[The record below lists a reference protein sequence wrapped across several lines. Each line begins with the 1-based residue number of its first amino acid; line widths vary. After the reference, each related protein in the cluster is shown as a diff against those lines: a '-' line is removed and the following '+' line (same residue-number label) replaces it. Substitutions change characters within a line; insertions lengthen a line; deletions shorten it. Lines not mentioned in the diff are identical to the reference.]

1 MFSESLIRL
10 KEKNLLREIKN
21 RNSPQGTRIVIDGK
35 EYINFS
41 SNNYL
46 GLANHPHVIES
57 AQKAI
62 AMFGFGSGASRLLC
76 GGSIL
81 HSELEKRTAKF
92 KGTESALIF
101 NSGYSANTGIIPAIA
116 DEGDVIFSDELNHAS
131 IVDGCR
137 LSKAK
142 KIIYRHKDIGHLS
155 ELIEKETA
163 KRKIIITDS
172 VFSMDGDIAPLKDIY
187 ELCSSL
193 NSKLSHRLSSASSP
207 GCGRVA
213 CGDSTPEFLL
223 YIDDAHGTGVLG
235 NGKGALVHFGIKSE
249 PWIIQMGT
257 FSKALGSF
265 GAFAAGSKDAI
276 EWILN
281 TARSFIF
288 STALPSCAAAA
299 SLTALEVIEKEP
311 KLLDRLWSNRE
322 QAVHE
327 IIKLGY
333 DIMGSETPIIPVRT
347 GTVEEALHI
356 SRHLLENGIFAPAI
370 RPPSVKEPR
379 IRITVTSAHTT
390 EDIERLIKALS
401 L

>member
-10 KEKNLLREIKN
+10 KEKNLLREIKD
-21 RNSPQGTRIVIDGK
+21 RNSPQGTRIVIDKK

-41 SNNYL
+41 SNDYL

-57 AQKAI
+57 SRKAI
-62 AMFGFGSGASRLLC
+62 ETFGFGSGASRLLC

-81 HSELEKRTAKF
+81 HSELEKKTAEF

-137 LSKAK
+137 LSGAK

-155 ELIEKETA
+155 ELVKKENA
-163 KRKIIITDS
+163 ERKIIITDS
-172 VFSMDGDIAPLKDIY
+172 IFSMDGDIAPLRDIY

-193 NSKLSHRLSSASSP
+193 NSDLSPR
-207 GCGRVA
+207 RVA
-213 CGDSTPEFLL
+213 CGDSTPNFLL

-235 NGKGALVHFGIKSE
+235 SGKGALAHFGIKPES
-249 PWIIQMGT
+249 WIIQMGT

-276 EWILN
+276 GWMLN

-299 SLTALEVIEKEP
+299 SIAALEVIEKEP
-311 KLLDRLWSNRE
+311 ELLNKLWSNRE
-322 QAVHE
+322 RAVHG
-327 IIKLGY
+327 ITKLGY
-333 DIMGSETPIIPVRT
+333 DIMSSETPIIPVRT
-347 GTVEEALHI
+347 GTIEESLHI
-356 SRHLLENGIFAPAI
+356 SQHLMENGIFAPAI

-379 IRITVTSAHTT
+379 IRITVTSAHAA

>member
-1 MFSESLIRL
+1 MFSKSLTRL

-21 RNSPQGTRIVIDGK
+21 RNSPQGSRISMDGK
-35 EYINFS
+35 SCINFS
-41 SNNYL
+41 SNDYL

-57 AQKAI
+57 SKKAVET
-62 AMFGFGSGASRLLC
+62 FGFGSGASRLLC

-81 HSELEKRTAKF
+81 HDELEKKTAEF
-92 KGTESALIF
+92 KRTESALIF
-101 NSGYSANTGIIPAIA
+101 NSGYSANTGIIPTIA

-137 LSKAK
+137 LSRAK
-142 KIIYRHKDIGHLS
+142 KIIYRHKDTKHLS

-172 VFSMDGDIAPLKDIY
+172 VFSMDGDIAPLKEIH
-187 ELCSSL
+187 ELCNSL
-193 NSKLSHRLSSASSP
+193 DSKLL
-207 GCGRVA
+207 
-213 CGDSTPEFLL
+213 TPNSILL

-235 NGKGALVHFGIKSE
+235 NGKGALAHFGIKPE

-265 GAFAAGSKDAI
+265 GAFAAGNKDAI

-299 SLTALEVIEKEP
+299 SIAALEVMEREP

-322 QAVHE
+322 QAVHG
-327 IIKLGY
+327 ITKLGY

-347 GTVEEALHI
+347 ETVERALQI
-356 SRHLLENGIFAPAI
+356 SQHLMENGIFAPAI

-390 EDIERLIKALS
+390 EDVESLIKALS

>member
-21 RNSPQGTRIVIDGK
+21 RNSPQGTRIVIDRK
-35 EYINFS
+35 ECINFS

-57 AQKAI
+57 SRKAI
-62 AMFGFGSGASRLLC
+62 ETFGFGSGASRLLC

-81 HSELEKRTAKF
+81 HDKLEKKTAEF

-137 LSKAK
+137 LSGAK

-155 ELIEKETA
+155 ELIKKENA
-163 KRKIIITDS
+163 ERKIIITDS
-172 VFSMDGDIAPLKDIY
+172 IFSMDGDIAPLKEIY
-187 ELCSSL
+187 ELCSSFYSRL
-193 NSKLSHRLSSASSP
+193 LTPNSI
-207 GCGRVA
+207 
-213 CGDSTPEFLL
+213 LL

-235 NGKGALVHFGIKSE
+235 SGKGALAHFGIKPES
-249 PWIIQMGT
+249 WIIQMGT
-257 FSKALGSF
+257 FSKALGSL
-265 GAFAAGSKDAI
+265 GAFAAGSKDAT

-299 SLTALEVIEKEP
+299 SIAALEVIEKEP
-311 KLLDRLWSNRE
+311 ELLNKLWSNRE
-322 QAVHE
+322 QAVHG
-327 IIKLGY
+327 ITKLGY

-347 GTVEEALHI
+347 GTIEEALHI
-356 SRHLLENGIFAPAI
+356 SQHLMENGIFAPAI
-370 RPPSVKEPR
+370 RPPTVKEPR
-379 IRITVTSAHTT
+379 IRITVTSAHTA

>member
-21 RNSPQGTRIVIDGK
+21 RNSPQGTRIVIDRK
-35 EYINFS
+35 ECINFS

-57 AQKAI
+57 SRKAI
-62 AMFGFGSGASRLLC
+62 ETFGFGSGASRLLC

-81 HSELEKRTAKF
+81 HSELEKKTAKF

-137 LSKAK
+137 LSRAK

-155 ELIEKETA
+155 ELIKKENA
-163 KRKIIITDS
+163 ERKIIITDS
-172 VFSMDGDIAPLKDIY
+172 IFSMDGDIAPLKEIY
-187 ELCSSL
+187 ELCSSFYSRL
-193 NSKLSHRLSSASSP
+193 LTPNSI
-207 GCGRVA
+207 
-213 CGDSTPEFLL
+213 LL

-235 NGKGALVHFGIKSE
+235 SGKGALAHFGIKPES
-249 PWIIQMGT
+249 WIIQMGT
-257 FSKALGSF
+257 FSKALGSL
-265 GAFAAGSKDAI
+265 GAFAAGSKDAT

-299 SLTALEVIEKEP
+299 SIAALEVIEREP
-311 KLLDRLWSNRE
+311 ELLNRLWSNRE
-322 QAVHE
+322 RAVHG
-327 IIKLGY
+327 ITKLGY
-333 DIMGSETPIIPVRT
+333 DIMSSETPIIPVRT
-347 GTVEEALHI
+347 GTIEEALHI
-356 SRHLLENGIFAPAI
+356 SQHLMENGIFAPAI

-379 IRITVTSAHTT
+379 IRITVTSAHTA

>member
-116 DEGDVIFSDELNHAS
+116 YEGDVIFSDELNHAS

-172 VFSMDGDIAPLKDIY
+172 VFSMDGDIAPLKKIY
-187 ELCSSL
+187 NICSSL
-193 NSKLSHRLSSASSP
+193 NAERL
-207 GCGRVA
+207 
-213 CGDSTPEFLL
+213 TPNALL

-235 NGKGALVHFGIKSE
+235 NGKGALAHFGIKPE

-299 SLTALEVIEKEP
+299 SIAALEVIEKEP
-311 KLLDRLWSNRE
+311 ELLSKLWSNRE
-322 QAVHE
+322 QAVHG
-327 IIKLGY
+327 ITKLGY

-347 GTVEEALHI
+347 ETVERALQI
-356 SRHLLENGIFAPAI
+356 SQHLMENGIFAPAI

-379 IRITVTSAHTT
+379 IRIAVTSAHTA
-390 EDIERLIKALS
+390 EDIERLIKALGS
-401 L
+401 ITVKQ

>member
-1 MFSESLIRL
+1 MFSESIKFL
-10 KEKNLLREIKN
+10 KENSLFRAIN
-21 RNSPQGTRIVIDGK
+21 DRSSPQGARIIIGGR
-35 EYINFS
+35 EYLNFS
-41 SNNYL
+41 SNDYL
-46 GLANHPHVIES
+46 GLAGHPYVMES

-62 AMFGFGSGASRLLC
+62 ERFGFSSGASRLLC
-76 GGSIL
+76 GGSVL
-81 HSELEKRTAKF
+81 HKELEEKTAEF

-116 DEGDVIFSDELNHAS
+116 DEGNVIFSDELNHAS

-137 LSKAK
+137 LSRAK
-142 KIIYRHKDIGHLS
+142 KIIYRHKDARHLS
-155 ELIEKETA
+155 ELIDKETA

-172 VFSMDGDIAPLKDIY
+172 VFSMDGDIAPLKDIH

-193 NSKLSHRLSSASSP
+193 NSKLL
-207 GCGRVA
+207 
-213 CGDSTPEFLL
+213 TPNFILL

-235 NGKGALVHFGIKSE
+235 NGKGALAHFGIKPES
-249 PWIIQMGT
+249 WIIQMGT

-265 GAFAAGSKDAI
+265 GAFAAGSKDSI

-299 SLTALEVIEKEP
+299 SIAALEVIEREP
-311 KLLDRLWSNRE
+311 ELLNKLWSNRE

-327 IIKLGY
+327 ITKLGY

-347 GTVEEALHI
+347 GTVERALQI
-356 SRHLLENGIFAPAI
+356 SQHLMENGIFAPAI
-370 RPPSVKEPR
+370 RPPTVKKPR
-379 IRITVTSAHTT
+379 IRVAVTSAHTA
-390 EDIERLIKALS
+390 EDIEKLVKALGS
-401 L
+401 ITVKQ

>member
-57 AQKAI
+57 SRKALER
-62 AMFGFGSGASRLLC
+62 FGFGSGASRLLC

-137 LSKAK
+137 LSRAK
-142 KIIYRHKDIGHLS
+142 KVIYRHKGTKNLS

-172 VFSMDGDIAPLKDIY
+172 IFSMDGDISPLKELYDIC
-187 ELCSSL
+187 LTL
-193 NSKLSHRLSSASSP
+193 N
-207 GCGRVA
+207 V
-213 CGDSTPEFLL
+213 FL

-235 NGKGALVHFGIKSE
+235 NGKGALAHFGIKPE

-276 EWILN
+276 GWILN

-299 SLTALEVIEKEP
+299 SIAALEVIEKEP
-311 KLLDRLWSNRE
+311 ELLNKLWSNRE
-322 QAVHE
+322 QAVHG
-327 IIKLGY
+327 ITKLGY

-347 GTVEEALHI
+347 GTVEEALQI
-356 SRHLLENGIFAPAI
+356 SQHLMKNGIFAPAI

-379 IRITVTSAHTT
+379 IRIAVTSAHTA
-390 EDIERLIKALS
+390 EDIERLIKALDS
-401 L
+401 ATVKQ

>member
-21 RNSPQGTRIVIDGK
+21 RNSPQGARIVIDGK
-35 EYINFS
+35 ECINFS

-57 AQKAI
+57 SRKAI
-62 AMFGFGSGASRLLC
+62 ETFGFGSGASRLLC

-81 HSELEKRTAKF
+81 HDKLEKKTAEF

-116 DEGDVIFSDELNHAS
+116 DEEDVIFSDELNHAS

-137 LSKAK
+137 LSRAK
-142 KIIYRHKDIGHLS
+142 KIIYRHRDTKHLS
-155 ELIEKETA
+155 KLIERENA
-163 KRKIIITDS
+163 KKKIIITDS
-172 VFSMDGDIAPLKDIY
+172 VFSMDGDIAPLKELY
-187 ELCSSL
+187 ELCFTL
-193 NSKLSHRLSSASSP
+193 NSMPSAPCSL
-207 GCGRVA
+207 
-213 CGDSTPEFLL
+213 LL

-235 NGKGALVHFGIKSE
+235 NGKGALAHFGIKPES
-249 PWIIQMGT
+249 WIIQMGT
-257 FSKALGSF
+257 FSKALGSL

-299 SLTALEVIEKEP
+299 SIAALEVIEKEP
-311 KLLDRLWSNRE
+311 ELLNKLWSNRE
-322 QAVHE
+322 RAVHG
-327 IIKLGY
+327 ITKLGY

-347 GTVEEALHI
+347 GTIEEALHI
-356 SRHLLENGIFAPAI
+356 SQHLMENGIFAPAI

-379 IRITVTSAHTT
+379 IRITVTSAHTA

>member
-35 EYINFS
+35 ECINFS

-57 AQKAI
+57 SRKAI
-62 AMFGFGSGASRLLC
+62 ETFGFGSGASRLLC

-81 HSELEKRTAKF
+81 HSELEKKTAKF

-116 DEGDVIFSDELNHAS
+116 YEGDVIFSDELNHAS

-137 LSKAK
+137 LSRAK

-155 ELIEKETA
+155 ELIKKENA
-163 KRKIIITDS
+163 ERKIIITDS
-172 VFSMDGDIAPLKDIY
+172 IFSMDGDIAPLKEIY
-187 ELCSSL
+187 ELCSSFYSRL
-193 NSKLSHRLSSASSP
+193 LTPNSI
-207 GCGRVA
+207 
-213 CGDSTPEFLL
+213 LL

-235 NGKGALVHFGIKSE
+235 SGKGALAHFGIKPES
-249 PWIIQMGT
+249 WIIQMGT

-265 GAFAAGSKDAI
+265 GAFAAGSKDAT

-299 SLTALEVIEKEP
+299 SIAALEVIEREP
-311 KLLDRLWSNRE
+311 ELLNRLWSNRE
-322 QAVHE
+322 RAVHG
-327 IIKLGY
+327 ITKLGY
-333 DIMGSETPIIPVRT
+333 DIMSSETPIIPVRT
-347 GTVEEALHI
+347 GTIEEALHI
-356 SRHLLENGIFAPAI
+356 SQHLMENGIFVPAI
-370 RPPSVKEPR
+370 RPLSVKEPR
-379 IRITVTSAHTT
+379 IRITVTSAHTA

>member
-116 DEGDVIFSDELNHAS
+116 YEGDVIFSDELNHAS

-142 KIIYRHKDIGHLS
+142 KIIYRHKDIWHLS

-172 VFSMDGDIAPLKDIY
+172 VFSMDGDIAPLKKIY
-187 ELCSSL
+187 NICSSL
-193 NSKLSHRLSSASSP
+193 NAERL
-207 GCGRVA
+207 
-213 CGDSTPEFLL
+213 TPNALL

-235 NGKGALVHFGIKSE
+235 NGKGALAHFGIKPE

-299 SLTALEVIEKEP
+299 SIAALEVIEKEP
-311 KLLDRLWSNRE
+311 ELLNKLWSNRE
-322 QAVHE
+322 QAVHG
-327 IIKLGY
+327 ITKLGY

-347 GTVEEALHI
+347 GTVEKALQI
-356 SRHLLENGIFAPAI
+356 SRHLMGNGIFAPAI

-379 IRITVTSAHTT
+379 IRITVTSAHTA
-390 EDIERLIKALS
+390 EDIARLIKALGS
-401 L
+401 ITVKQ

>member
-21 RNSPQGTRIVIDGK
+21 CNSPQGSRIVIDKK

-46 GLANHPHVIES
+46 GLANHPHVTES

-81 HSELEKRTAKF
+81 HDELEKKTAEF

-116 DEGDVIFSDELNHAS
+116 DEGSVIFSDELNHAS

-137 LSKAK
+137 LSRAK
-142 KIIYRHKDIGHLS
+142 KIIYRHKDARHLS
-155 ELIEKETA
+155 ELIDKETA

-172 VFSMDGDIAPLKDIY
+172 VFSMDGDIAPLKEIY
-187 ELCSSL
+187 AICFSL
-193 NSKLSHRLSSASSP
+193 NAKRQAP
-207 GCGRVA
+207 DV
-213 CGDSTPEFLL
+213 LL

-235 NGKGALVHFGIKSE
+235 NGKGALAHFGIKQE

-265 GAFAAGSKDAI
+265 GAFAAGNKDAI

-299 SLTALEVIEKEP
+299 SIAALEVIEKEP

-322 QAVHE
+322 QAVHG

-347 GTVEEALHI
+347 ETVEEALHI
-356 SRHLLENGIFAPAI
+356 SQHLMEKGIFAPAI
-370 RPPSVKEPR
+370 RPPTVKKPR
-379 IRITVTSAHTT
+379 IRITVTSAHTA
-390 EDIERLIKALS
+390 EDIERLIKALDGITGKQ
-401 L
+401 